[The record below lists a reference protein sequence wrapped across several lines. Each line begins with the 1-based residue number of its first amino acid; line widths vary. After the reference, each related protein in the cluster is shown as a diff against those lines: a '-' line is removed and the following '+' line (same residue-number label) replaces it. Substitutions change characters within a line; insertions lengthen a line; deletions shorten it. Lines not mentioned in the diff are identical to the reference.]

1 MSTRTRRTRACMLVS
16 ALCALIVLATAA
28 AASAATV
35 YVSNSAP
42 VVVNGKSCAQPG
54 FKSVQA
60 ALNAGPSQNVKICPG
75 TYEEQIEIIGPAKLE
90 ATGGIGTAKLVMPS
104 SPVDSKTLCD
114 TKGGSQNIDEISICT
129 PGTVSL
135 KNLNVEAEVPL
146 ETCAGGLYGIFVG
159 DGGTL
164 KAQGD
169 SIVGAS
175 TTLESF
181 KGCQH
186 GVALEVGSASREE
199 VGHASLKSVTVS
211 GYEKNG
217 PTVVFGGSTLTMK
230 SSTIVGEPSPFIA
243 ANGVE
248 VAFGGKA
255 TIKSSSVSGN
265 ECNLAIC
272 SESVAEQASGV
283 LFFEAAAGSGIS
295 SSVVK
300 ENDLGVYYASG
311 SATEPA
317 TPQVSISKD
326 VLTSNRYEGIL
337 LEEGKAALK
346 SDTINGSGR
355 VGIDLFQVE
364 GQASASE
371 SSATGTKVEGQTEA
385 AVKVESDKAAG
396 DIPGKFTFSGGSFHG
411 DGTVLINESNNFTV
425 IF

>member
-1 MSTRTRRTRACMLVS
+1 ML
-16 ALCALIVLATAA
+16 TAA
-28 AASAATV
+28 ASASAATV

-42 VVVNGKSCAQPG
+42 VVAGGKSCAQPG

-60 ALNAGPSQNVKICPG
+60 ALDAGPNQHVKVCPG
-75 TYEEQIEIIGPAKLE
+75 TYEEQIEILTPAKLE
-90 ATGGIGTAKLVMPS
+90 ATSGIGTAKLVMPAS
-104 SPVDSKTLCD
+104 AVDSKTACD
-114 TKGGSQNIDEISICT
+114 TKNGSQNIDEISICT
-129 PGTVSL
+129 SGAVTL
-135 KNLNVEAEVPL
+135 KNLNIEAEIPL
-146 ETCAGGLYGIFVG
+146 ETCAGGLYGVFVG

-175 TTLESF
+175 TTLDNF

-186 GVALEVGSASREE
+186 GIALGVGSSSREE
-199 VGHASLKSVTVS
+199 VGHATLKSVTVS

-217 PTVVFGGSTLTMK
+217 PTVTFSGSTLSMK
-230 SSTIVGEPSPFIA
+230 SSTIVGEGPTPFIA
-243 ANGVE
+243 QNGVE
-248 VAFGGKA
+248 VAFGGKG

-265 ECNLAIC
+265 ECNVAVC
-272 SESVAEQASGV
+272 SESVEEQASGV
-283 LFFEAAAGSGIS
+283 LFYQAAQGSSIS
-295 SSVVK
+295 GSAVK

-317 TPQVSISKD
+317 TAQVSISKD

-346 SDTINGSGR
+346 SDTINGTGR
-355 VGIDLFQVE
+355 VGIDLFQTA

-396 DIPGKFTFSGGSFHG
+396 DTPGKFTFSGGSFHG
-411 DGTVLINESNNFTV
+411 DGTVLINESNDFTV

>member
-1 MSTRTRRTRACMLVS
+1 MLVS
-16 ALCALIVLATAA
+16 ALCALIMLATATG
-28 AASAATV
+28 ASAATV

-42 VVVNGKSCAQPG
+42 VVVGGKSCAQPG

-75 TYEEQIEIIGPAKLE
+75 TYEEQIEIVQPAKLE
-90 ATGGIGTAKLVMPS
+90 ATGGIGTAKLAMPS
-104 SPVDSKTLCD
+104 SPVDSKTPCD
-114 TKGGSQNIDEISICT
+114 TKNGSQNIDEISICT
-129 PGTVSL
+129 TGAVSL

-146 ETCAGGLYGIFVG
+146 ETCGGGLYGIFVG
-159 DGGTL
+159 DGGML

-175 TTLESF
+175 TTIDSF

-186 GVALEVGSASREE
+186 GVALEVGSSSREE
-199 VGHASLKSVTVS
+199 VGHATLKSVTVS

-217 PTVVFGGSTLTMK
+217 PTVVFGGSTLSMK
-230 SSTIVGEPSPFIA
+230 SSTIVGEGPTPFIA
-243 ANGVE
+243 QNGVE

-265 ECNLAIC
+265 ECNVAIC

-283 LFFEAAAGSGIS
+283 LFFEAAAGSGVS
-295 SSVVK
+295 GSVVK

-355 VGIDLFQVE
+355 VGIDLFQVA

-396 DIPGKFTFSGGSFHG
+396 DTPGKFTFSGGSFHG
-411 DGTVLINESNNFTV
+411 DSTVLINESNDFSV